1 MGDHLG
7 LPQRISTMRAIQFHQ
22 FGSAEELY
30 LGDFPTPE
38 PAAHEIRVK
47 VKATALNRADLLQ
60 REGKYPPPAGESP
73 IMGLEIAG
81 TVEKLG
87 EKVEKWKIGDR
98 VCGLLAGGGYAE
110 YAVIHEDVAM
120 PIPEN
125 LDFLAAAAV
134 PEAFLTAFQALVW
147 IAKLKEGETLLI
159 HAGASGVGTSALQ
172 LARLIGARAFVT
184 ASAEKHGLCLALG
197 AEQCIDYKTQD
208 FADCIL
214 DWTKGRG
221 VDVVLDFLG
230 ASYLERNL
238 KSLAMDGRMV
248 MLAIMGGAQAA
259 GINLGMV
266 LMKRLS
272 IHGSTLRARTLSYK
286 AELTQAFMELTW
298 DHFANGS
305 LFPVVDK
312 IFPWEEVAQAHLYM
326 EENRNQ
332 GKIVLNIQ

>member
-1 MGDHLG
+1 MQGS
-7 LPQRISTMRAIQFHQ
+7 PQRISTMRAIQFHQ
-22 FGSAEELY
+22 FGSAEELF

-38 PAAHEIRVK
+38 PTAHQVRVK

-60 REGKYPPPAGESP
+60 REGKYPPPPGESS

-81 TVEKLG
+81 VVEKLG
-87 EKVEKWKIGDR
+87 EKVTKWKIGDR

-110 YAVIHEDVAM
+110 YAVIHEDAAM

-125 LDFLAAAAV
+125 LDFLAAAAI
-134 PEAFLTAFQALVW
+134 PEAFLTAFQALFW
-147 IAKLKEGETLLI
+147 IAQLKAGETLLI
-159 HAGASGVGTSALQ
+159 HAGASGVGTAALQ

-184 ASAEKHGLCLALG
+184 ASAEKHTLCLALG

-214 DWTKGRG
+214 DWTQGRG

-248 MLAIMGGAQAA
+248 MLAIMGGAQAS
-259 GINLGMV
+259 GINLGTV
-266 LMKRLS
+266 LMKRLN
-272 IHGSTLRARTLSYK
+272 IHGSTLRARTLTYK
-286 AELTQAFMELTW
+286 AELTQAFMDLTW
-298 DHFANGS
+298 DHFTNGS

-332 GKIVLNIQ
+332 GKIVLSVE